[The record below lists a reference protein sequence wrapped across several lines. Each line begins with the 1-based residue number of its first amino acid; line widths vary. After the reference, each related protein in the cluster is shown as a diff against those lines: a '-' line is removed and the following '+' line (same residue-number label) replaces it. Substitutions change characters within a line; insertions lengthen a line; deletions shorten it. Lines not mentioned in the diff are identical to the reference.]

1 MEFSELSPKIRKI
14 SPSALKMTYDS
25 KYAVWDETD
34 LIYCDIKL
42 TENGR
47 LD

>member
-1 MEFSELSPKIRKI
+1 
-14 SPSALKMTYDS
+14 MTYDS

-47 LD
+47 LDWNECVQIFGQMGFSA